1 MKRTGMLLVVMM
13 FTAGMVFAQNNTA
26 DIDQSGNNNS
36 ADVDQFGYSNFAEIV
51 QSGNDDIAEID
62 QSGNEN
68 QASIEQSQGGSGARS
83 AEGYI
88 DQQGDG
94 NVASQEQRIWS
105 AHNTIL
111 AIIDQVGF
119 DNTATQNQNT
129 GTSVRAE
136 ISQQGYDNVAS
147 QTQEFT
153 YGFSSALIDQVGDG
167 NQATQLQNSRD
178 SEAVILQEGL
188 DNVAA
193 QTQSGRYNDAEIA
206 QYGAENQASI
216 TQDGENNTAVI
227 EQGAWGGSENSVA
240 NFTQT
245 GNGNYFETTMVRSYD
260 NTVTGVQE
268 GDDNYFRAGVRGY
281 DNVVTMDV
289 FGDANRGSWSI
300 GSIGWPHQPAD
311 NELTINV
318 IGSDNYSSGV
328 IAGDENV
335 VNILQHGNG
344 NRIGTSWHTADGVN
358 IQGDRNTVSIQQ
370 YSDYNSA
377 SVTVVG
383 HGNTASIVQD

>member
-51 QSGNDDIAEID
+51 QSGN
-62 QSGNEN
+62 EN
-68 QASIEQSQGGSGARS
+68 
-83 AEGYI
+83 
-88 DQQGDG
+88 
-94 NVASQEQRIWS
+94 
-105 AHNTIL
+105 L
-111 AIIDQVGF
+111 A
-119 DNTATQNQNT
+119 
-129 GTSVRAE
+129 
-136 ISQQGYDNVAS
+136 Y
-147 QTQEFT
+147 
-153 YGFSSALIDQVGDG
+153 IDQVGD
-167 NQATQLQNSRD
+167 NNTAS
-178 SEAVILQEGL
+178 
-188 DNVAA
+188 
-193 QTQSGRYNDAEIA
+193 QTQNGSFNDAEIA

-358 IQGDRNTVSIQQ
+358 IEGDRNTVSIQQ